1 MYLEPFRSK
10 RGVHFHTSSSQRDG
24 VLCSNSEGCASI
36 DLGRKIIYFNNYVL
50 CDKSSKCKIKVVC
63 ISHHIGPNHYIGM

>member
-1 MYLEPFRSK
+1 MYLEPFRSD

-36 DLGRKIIYFNNYVL
+36 DLGRKCTLIIM
-50 CDKSSKCKIKVVC
+50 SSVINFRSLASAKLKLYIC
-63 ISHHIGPNHYIGM
+63 INDHIGPNR